1 MREKRF
7 PSSSQLFIKST
18 TDIVTGTTSDGVN
31 TDVIAD
37 EDNDVTVEREAIA
50 NHMIR
55 PITPSDTK
63 VGLFSRGLNQML

>member
-1 MREKRF
+1 MRKEIA
-7 PSSSQLFIKST
+7 SSSQLFIKST
-18 TDIVTGTTSDGVN
+18 TDIATGTTSDGVN

-55 PITPSDTK
+55 PITPNDTK
-63 VGLFSRGLNQML
+63 VGLFYIGLNKSY